1 MTDSATALLFERTT
15 NELLDAVTGML
26 EADGENP
33 LLEHA
38 ISQIVDL
45 ASTFNAIIAADLT
58 A

>member
-1 MTDSATALLFERTT
+1 MTPNATALLFERTT

-45 ASTFNAIIAADLT
+45 ASTFSAILAPI
-58 A
+58 